1 MRTTFFG
8 LEIARSA
15 LQAQQRALD
24 VTGHNIAN
32 ANTKGYT
39 RQEAVLTTSNPY
51 TVPALNRPST
61 PGQVG
66 TGVQVDQ
73 IRRLRDQ
80 FIDAQVRTENKSLGY
95 WEAKSDALQKVEVI
109 LTEPSDS
116 SLRSVMDQFWES
128 WQELSK
134 NPESLAARSVV
145 QQRGVA
151 VAETFN
157 HIDKSYRELQQ
168 DLNDNLKV
176 KVREINSIAN
186 QIAEINLQILPIEAQ
201 GDNANDLR
209 DKRDN
214 LLDELSKIVDIR
226 TYENGHGQVNVTI
239 GGREIVSGRQVTPLV
254 ALENPANNGFVDI
267 VWSDDRRP
275 ASFTSGEIQG
285 ILESRGYT
293 DPNTGE
299 FKGMIPELRNDLNLM
314 AKTLVDEI
322 NKVHKGGYDLNG
334 NQGNS
339 FFKPFEEGVFPA
351 SGISFAQAMQVDEG
365 ILQSVNAI
373 AAGNS
378 AQKGDGGN
386 ALALAQV
393 KHKPFMDL
401 TKGQSNLISVWQTR
415 QSYATQADGKTKVDY
430 ALSTSIFGVGGL
442 FQTTD
447 LGPNA
452 YFEIKQGDKTLK
464 IDLTDAGGAANLPA
478 GVNTVSELLDYINT
492 EAAAAG
498 MNLTASLETVSG
510 KNYLQIKATD
520 TGIDNNIIVSEFN
533 FKGAATFGWGN
544 ANTTGTID
552 DFYRAQ
558 LGKLGVDSQEASRMV
573 DNQQLLVD
581 QLDNKRMS
589 FSGVSLDEEM
599 TNMVRFQHG
608 YNAAARVVT
617 VMDEMLDKIINGMG
631 ASR

>member
-1 MRTTFFG
+1 MGTTFFG

-15 LQAQQRALD
+15 LQSQQRALD

-39 RQEAVLTTSNPY
+39 RQEALLSASNPFS
-51 TVPALNRPST
+51 VPALNRPTT

-80 FIDAQVRTENKSLGY
+80 FIDTQVRTENKSLGY
-95 WEAKSDALQKVEVI
+95 WEARRDALQKVEVI

-145 QQRGVA
+145 QQRGIA

-157 HIDKSYRELQQ
+157 HIDRSYRQLQS
-168 DLNDNLKV
+168 DLNDNIKV
-176 KVREINSIAN
+176 KVQNINSIAK
-186 QIAEINLQILPIEAQ
+186 QIADINLQILPIEAQ

-226 TYENGHGQVNVTI
+226 TYENSMGQVNVTI
-239 GGREIVSGRQVTPLV
+239 GGRDIVTGKAVSPLLAV
-254 ALENPANNGFVDI
+254 QNSANNGYVDI
-267 VWSDDRRP
+267 VWSDDRSS
-275 ASFTSGEIQG
+275 AKFTSGELQG
-285 ILESRGYT
+285 LLESRGYT

-299 FKGMIPELRNDLNLM
+299 FVGVIPELRKDLDLM

-322 NKVHKGGYDLNG
+322 NKIHKGGYDLNG
-334 NQGNS
+334 NQGNN
-339 FFKPFEEGVFPA
+339 FFRPFEEGVYPN
-351 SGISFAQAMQVDEG
+351 SGISFAEAMQVDAG
-365 ILQSVNAI
+365 VLNSLNVI
-373 AAGNS
+373 AAGDT
-378 AQKGDGGN
+378 ATKGDGAN
-386 ALALAQV
+386 ALEMAQV
-393 KHKPFMDL
+393 KHKSFMDL
-401 TKGQSNLISVWQTR
+401 TKGQSNLLSKWQTR

-430 ALSTSIFGVGGL
+430 NLATNIFGAGGL
-442 FQTTD
+442 FKTSD

-452 YFEIKQGDKTLK
+452 YFEIKQGAQTLK
-464 IDLTDAGGAANLPA
+464 IDLTDAGGLANLPA
-478 GVNTVSELLDYINT
+478 GVSTVNELLDYINT

-498 MNLTASLETVSG
+498 MNLTATLETVSG
-510 KNYLQIKATD
+510 KNYLQIKAND
-520 TGIDNNIIVSEFN
+520 TGEDQSIIVSEFN
-533 FKGAATFGWGN
+533 FVGAATFGWGN

-552 DFYRAQ
+552 DFYRSQ

-573 DNQQLLVD
+573 DNQELLVD
-581 QLDNKRMS
+581 QLDNKRLS
-589 FSGVSLDEEM
+589 LSGVSLDEEM
-599 TNMVRFQHG
+599 TNMVRFQHA